1 MKVRNKKQTW
11 EGLSSEFNTCGLGE
25 VIVGFLDDEGMDS
38 MFINEL
44 EVFLDSKQEWK
55 DMSQAFKDNNIISDN
70 FNTCFREPKNEEE
83 RENGYY

>member
-1 MKVRNKKQTW
+1 MKVRDKKQTW
-11 EGLSSEFNTCGLGE
+11 EGISNGFNTCGLGE

-55 DMSQAFKDNNIISDN
+55 DMSQAFKDNDIIPDN
-70 FNTCFREPKNEEE
+70 FNTCFREPRNTKE